1 MEVSNFFESVCLSD
15 KERVQSSIIAWIFSD
30 ECHAITLEGK
40 RAALAQLLGVEKSK
54 WNDINKMESEVEW
67 QHMDILIL
75 LKKDN
80 ELKDVVVIENK
91 IKSDLHDDQLARYS
105 AQLNAQQILNKDGK
119 PTKKDNPYYNENY
132 NYHYGYLTLK
142 SRRDVTYKTDKKDIT
157 WKNFDYNKLYKELR
171 AILDN
176 GNSSHVDYYITMSYI
191 DALGNMIQI
200 ADLAIQNPS
209 VLFLDKNCNS
219 NQNFQKEWDYIRKYK
234 LRHVLQVNY
243 FESIKQ
249 EVETQINNYL
259 NKYNGQ
265 TCTVRV
271 SYGMQSDNAE
281 IALDFTQGKLID
293 DYLDFNSKG
302 TGDFCIAVQNG
313 TFKIAAAKEYNSTK
327 NGLENCELLARRGFM
342 RSPGGQSIFDLY
354 SSHIK
359 RKNNNKKIW
368 NVNNHKKDSNR
379 PRMSISRGV
388 SNNWFEQDQIIAEFK
403 SCIDSLY
410 DMLELYREEKDK
422 HNWH

>member
-1 MEVSNFFESVCLSD
+1 MEASNFFESVCLSD
-15 KERVQSSIIAWIFSD
+15 KERVQSSIIAWIFSN
-30 ECHAITLEGK
+30 ECHAITLEDK

-75 LKKDN
+75 LKEN
-80 ELKDVVVIENK
+80 EVLKDVVVIENK
-91 IKSDLHDDQLARYS
+91 IKCDLHNNQLTRYS
-105 AQLNAQQILNKDGK
+105 TQLKNEKILDKNGKD
-119 PTKKDNPYYNENY
+119 KKELNPYCKATH
-132 NYHYGYLTLK
+132 HYGYLTLINHN
-142 SRRDVTYKTDKKDIT
+142 SVTDENNIVWT
-157 WKNFDYNKLYKELR
+157 NFTYKELYEELR
-171 AILDN
+171 TRLVN
-176 GNSSHVDYYITMSYI
+176 CNSSHVDYYITMSYI
-191 DALGNMIQI
+191 DALGNMTQI

-281 IALDFTQGKLID
+281 IALDFKDGDLINN
-293 DYLDFNSKG
+293 YLNFGGNSK
-302 TGDFCIAVQNG
+302 GDFCIAVQNG
-313 TFKIAAAKEYNSTK
+313 TFKIAAAKDYNNTK
-327 NGLENCELLARRGFM
+327 NGLKNCELLERRGFM

-359 RKNNNKKIW
+359 QDNNNKKIW

-410 DMLELYREEKDK
+410 DMLKLYGDEKDK